1 MVQRK
6 LSFDVNDDKVTAIAA
21 YVRNHVSSITFMGRM
36 EGGEVRNAKI
46 EVGTVT
52 PSPSD
57 NQHWSIKGHACLEYQ
72 KGDGY
77 LTQTF
82 LFSSDCQLSKGENGE
97 PIVSNLTS
105 IQITD
110 VL

>member
-6 LSFDVNDDKVTAIAA
+6 LSFDVDDDKVTAIAT
-21 YVRNHVSSITFMGRM
+21 YVRENVSSISFMGKM
-36 EGGEVRNAKI
+36 AGVEVRSAKI
-46 EVGTVT
+46 EIGTVT

-57 NQHWSIKGHACLEYQ
+57 NQHWGIKGYACLEYQ

-82 LFSSDCQLSKGENGE
+82 LFSSDCQLIKGENGE
-97 PIVSNLTS
+97 PIVRNLTS

-110 VL
+110 TL

>member
-1 MVQRK
+1 MVKRK
-6 LSFDVNDDKVTAIAA
+6 LSFDVDEDKIAAIAT
-21 YVRNHVSSITFMGRM
+21 YVRNNVSSISFMGKM
-36 EGGEVRNAKI
+36 AGVKVRNAKI

-52 PSPSD
+52 PFPSD

-82 LFSSDCQLSKGENGE
+82 LFSSDCQLIKREDGE
-97 PIVSNLTS
+97 PIVRNLTS

>member
-6 LSFDVNDDKVTAIAA
+6 LSFDVNDDKVIAIAA

-36 EGGEVRNAKI
+36 EGVEVRNAKI

-82 LFSSDCQLSKGENGE
+82 LFSSDCQLRKGENGE

>member
-21 YVRNHVSSITFMGRM
+21 YVRNNISSISF
-36 EGGEVRNAKI
+36 EGKMSGVKVRSAKI
-46 EVGTVT
+46 EIGPVT
-52 PSPSD
+52 PFPSD

-72 KGDGY
+72 KGDSY

-97 PIVSNLTS
+97 PIVSNLRS

>member
-6 LSFDVNDDKVTAIAA
+6 LSFDVDDDKIAAITA
-21 YVRNHVSSITFMGRM
+21 YVRNNISSISFIGKMAG
-36 EGGEVRNAKI
+36 VKVISAKI
-46 EVGTVT
+46 EGGTVT
-52 PSPSD
+52 PFPSD

-110 VL
+110 TL

>member
-6 LSFDVNDDKVTAIAA
+6 LLFDVDDDKIAAITA
-21 YVRNHVSSITFMGRM
+21 YVRNNVSSISFMGKM
-36 EGGEVRNAKI
+36 SGVKVRSAKI
-46 EVGTVT
+46 EIGTVT
-52 PSPSD
+52 LFPSD
-57 NQHWSIKGHACLEYQ
+57 NQHWSIKGHAHLEYQ

-97 PIVSNLTS
+97 PIVSNLRS

>member
-6 LSFDVNDDKVTAIAA
+6 LLFDVDNDKVTAIAA
-21 YVRNHVSSITFMGRM
+21 YVRNNVSSISFMGKM
-36 EGGEVRNAKI
+36 EEVKVRSAKI
-46 EVGTVT
+46 EIGTVT

-57 NQHWSIKGHACLEYQ
+57 NQHWGIKGHACLEYQ

>member
-6 LSFDVNDDKVTAIAA
+6 LSFDVDDDKVAAIAT
-21 YVRNHVSSITFMGRM
+21 YVRNNVSSISFMGKM
-36 EGGEVRNAKI
+36 AGVKVRSAKI
-46 EVGTVT
+46 EIGTVT

-57 NQHWSIKGHACLEYQ
+57 NQHWDIKGHAHLEYQ
-72 KGDGY
+72 KGDDY

-97 PIVSNLTS
+97 PIVSNLRS

>member
-6 LSFDVNDDKVTAIAA
+6 LSFDVNDDKVTAIAT
-21 YVRNHVSSITFMGRM
+21 YVRKNVSSISFKGKMSGVK
-36 EGGEVRNAKI
+36 VRSANI
-46 EVGTVT
+46 EIGTVT
-52 PSPSD
+52 LFPSD
-57 NQHWSIKGHACLEYQ
+57 NQHWDIRGHAHLEYQ
-72 KGDGY
+72 KVYCY

>member
-6 LSFDVNDDKVTAIAA
+6 LSFDVDDDKIAAITA
-21 YVRNHVSSITFMGRM
+21 YVRNNVSSISFIGKMAGVK
-36 EGGEVRNAKI
+36 VRSAKI
-46 EVGTVT
+46 EIETVT
-52 PSPSD
+52 PFPSD
-57 NQHWSIKGHACLEYQ
+57 SQHWGIKGYACLEYQ

-105 IQITD
+105 IQIID